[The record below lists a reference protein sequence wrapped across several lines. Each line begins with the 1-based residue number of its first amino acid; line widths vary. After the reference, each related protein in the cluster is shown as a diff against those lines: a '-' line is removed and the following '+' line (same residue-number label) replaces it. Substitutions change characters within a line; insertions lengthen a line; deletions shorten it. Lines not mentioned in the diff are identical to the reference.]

1 LDRLQKKQDLVDKK
15 INDTTSESAAP
26 ADMSVDT
33 FTRYRRVLAREIIRL
48 VKPYDVED
56 LVQET
61 YLRLFQAARRQ
72 PIRSPRAFMV
82 KTIRNLALDKLRWA
96 DALNHVAAQ
105 DASADVDAG
114 PNSELNDLSDERT
127 PEMALESEQEFG
139 IFCRAIRLLPR
150 QCRRVFL
157 LRRVYG
163 LSQREVAARLGLSE
177 RTVENHIAKAAVDCS
192 DFMEAQGFP
201 RQSLQRALKRAQ
213 DRDRE

>member
-1 LDRLQKKQDLVDKK
+1 MDKK
-15 INDTTSESAAP
+15 DNDTTSESAAP
-26 ADMSVDT
+26 ADLSVDT

-61 YLRLFQAARRQ
+61 YLRLFQAARRA

-96 DALNHVAAQ
+96 DALNHVAAEAASV
-105 DASADVDAG
+105 DADAG
-114 PNSELNDLSDERT
+114 PNAQLNDLSDERT

-139 IFCRAIRLLPR
+139 IFCRAIRMLPR

-213 DRDRE
+213 DRQRE